1 MDLFE
6 IYKTL
11 HVLGAAAWVG
21 GAAMVQVQAAKVR
34 ASGDAQRMVTFADE
48 QEVIGKKY
56 FAPVS
61 GLTAVLGIL
70 TMIELYGVDGFK
82 ETWIIIGIA
91 LFVLTSVVGATFLG
105 PESGRLR
112 DLVASKGLEDA
123 EVQRRL
129 DRITLVS
136 RVDLLVLVLLV
147 TDMVIKP
154 GA

>member
-1 MDLFE
+1 MDLSE
-6 IYKTL
+6 ILKTI

-21 GAAMVQVQAAKVR
+21 GAAMVQVQAGRVR
-34 ASGDAQRMVTFADE
+34 ASGDAQRMITFADE
-48 QEVIGKKY
+48 QEVVGKKY

-61 GLTAVLGIL
+61 GITALAGIF

-82 ETWIIIGIA
+82 ETWIVIGIG
-91 LFVLTSVVGATFLG
+91 LFVLTSIVGAAFLS

-112 DLVASKGLEDA
+112 DLVASKGIEDA

-136 RVDLLVLVLLV
+136 RLDLLVLVLLIV
-147 TDMVIKP
+147 DMVIKP